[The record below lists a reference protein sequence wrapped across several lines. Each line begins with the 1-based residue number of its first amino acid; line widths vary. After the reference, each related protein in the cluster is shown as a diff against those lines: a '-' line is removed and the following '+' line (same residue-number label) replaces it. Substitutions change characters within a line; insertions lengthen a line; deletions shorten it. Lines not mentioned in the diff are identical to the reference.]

1 MAFGGIITL
10 FVGLTVGVVLVGSV
24 VLPTI
29 NNTGTGG
36 WDSSVVTFFKTLL
49 PIVVVSSLIL
59 IVLQ

>member
-24 VLPTI
+24 VLPSI
-29 NNTGTGG
+29 YNTGTSG
-36 WDSSVVTFFKTLL
+36 WSTAVVTFFQTLL
-49 PIVVVSSLIL
+49 PIVVVASLIL